1 METKLLEPIPE
12 ELQVAGEIIRA
23 GGLVAFPT
31 ETVYG
36 LGADALS
43 AEAVA
48 RIFEAKGR
56 PRFDPVIVHVA
67 APEEA
72 EALWSEVP
80 PLARRLMERFWPGP
94 LTIVLP
100 KRDVVP
106 DIVTAGLPTVAIRM
120 PDHEVALGLIRAA
133 GHPIAA
139 PSANRFG
146 KTSPTHHEHVLEELA
161 GRIEAVIAAG
171 PTPVGIESTVISLV
185 EEPPRVLR
193 PGGTPLELLQEVVG
207 ELRADPLQV
216 KRGPAPSPGTMRRHY
231 MPQTPLFLLEGGLPG
246 DGWEELPRERCGYL
260 GFTTAKRG
268 FRHREVLSGRG
279 DLREAAARFFAA
291 LRRLDSIGVTAIVAE
306 PVPEEGLGVAIMD
319 RLKRAS
325 QGVARLNEHSVWI
338 KRT

>member
-1 METKLLEPIPE
+1 VETKIFKPTEAGLRA
-12 ELQVAGEIIRA
+12 AGEIIRA

-72 EALWSEVP
+72 EALWAEVP
-80 PLARRLMERFWPGP
+80 PRARALMERFWPGP

-133 GHPIAA
+133 GRPIAA

-146 KTSPTHHEHVLEELA
+146 KTSPTHHEHVLEEL
-161 GRIEAVIAAG
+161 GGQIEAVIAAG

-193 PGGTPLELLQEVVG
+193 PGGTPLELLREVLG
-207 ELRADPLQV
+207 DLRADPPQV
-216 KRGPAPSPGTMRRHY
+216 RYGPTPSPGTLKRHY
-231 MPQTPLFLLEGGLPG
+231 MPRTPLYLLEMGLPEE
-246 DGWEELPRERCGYL
+246 GWEKLPRERCGYL
-260 GFTTAKRG
+260 GFTSAKRG
-268 FRHREVLSGRG
+268 FRAGEVLSERG
-279 DLREAAARFFAA
+279 DLREAAARFFAS
-291 LRRLDSIGVTAIVAE
+291 LRRLDAMGFVAIVAE

-319 RLKRAS
+319 RLKRAA

-338 KRT
+338 KRR

>member
-1 METKLLEPIPE
+1 M
-12 ELQVAGEIIRA
+12 
-23 GGLVAFPT
+23 AFPT

-56 PRFDPVIVHVA
+56 PRFDPIIVHVA
-67 APEEA
+67 SPEEA
-72 EALWSEVP
+72 EALWSEVL

-100 KRDVVP
+100 KRNIVP

-133 GHPIAA
+133 ERPIAA

-146 KTSPTHHEHVLEELA
+146 KTSPTHHEHVLEELS
-161 GRIEAVIAAG
+161 GRIEAVLACG

-185 EEPPRVLR
+185 EDPPRVLR
-193 PGGTPLELLQEVVG
+193 PGGTPLELLREVVG
-207 ELRADPLQV
+207 ELRADPPLV
-216 KRGPAPSPGTMRRHY
+216 RGGPAPSPGTMRRHY
-231 MPQTPLFLLEGGLPG
+231 MPRTPLFLLEPGLPG
-246 DGWEELPRERCGYL
+246 EGWEELPRERCGYL
-260 GFTTAKRG
+260 GFAAAKRG
-268 FRHREVLSGRG
+268 FRYGEALSERG

-291 LRRLDSIGVTAIVAE
+291 LRRLDSMDLAAIVAE
-306 PVPEEGLGVAIMD
+306 QVPEKGLGVAIMD
-319 RLKRAS
+319 RLRRAS
-325 QGVARLNEHSVWI
+325 QGIARLNEHSVWI
-338 KRT
+338 KRA

>member
-1 METKLLEPIPE
+1 METKVLEPTSEGLRI
-12 ELQVAGEIIRA
+12 AGGIIRD

-36 LGADALS
+36 LGANALDAQ
-43 AEAVA
+43 AVA

-67 APEEA
+67 SLEEA

-133 GHPIAA
+133 ERPIAA

-146 KTSPTHHEHVLEELA
+146 KTSPTHQEHVLEELG
-161 GRIEAVIAAG
+161 GRIEAVLACG

-185 EEPPRVLR
+185 EDPPRVLR
-193 PGGTPLELLQEVVG
+193 PGGTPLELLREVVG
-207 ELRADPLQV
+207 ELRADPPRLN
-216 KRGPAPSPGTMRRHY
+216 RGPAPSPGTMRRHY
-231 MPQTPLFLLEGGLPG
+231 MPRTPLFLLEAGLPG
-246 DGWEELPRERCGYL
+246 DDWEELPRERCGYL
-260 GFTTAKRG
+260 GFRGAKRG
-268 FRHREVLSGRG
+268 FRFGEVLSARG
-279 DLREAAARFFAA
+279 DLREAAARFFAS
-291 LRRLDSIGVTAIVAE
+291 LHRLDSLGLSAIVAE

-319 RLKRAS
+319 RLKRAA
-325 QGVARLNEHSVWI
+325 QGAARLNQNSVWI
-338 KRT
+338 KRL

>member
-1 METKLLEPIPE
+1 MSADERGLAE
-12 ELQVAGEIIRA
+12 AGEIIRK

-48 RIFEAKGR
+48 RIFEAKER
-56 PRFDPVIVHVA
+56 PRFDPIIVHVA
-67 APEEA
+67 SPEEA
-72 EALWSEVP
+72 EELWAEVP
-80 PLARRLMERFWPGP
+80 DLARALMERFWPGP

-133 GHPIAA
+133 GRPIAA

-146 KTSPTHHEHVLEELA
+146 KTSPTHHEHVLEELS

-185 EEPPRVLR
+185 ENPPRVLR
-193 PGGTPLELLQEVVG
+193 PGGTPLEALREVVG
-207 ELRADPLQV
+207 ELRAEPLAV
-216 KRGPAPSPGTMRRHY
+216 KHGPAPSPGTMRRHY
-231 MPQTPLFLLEGGLPG
+231 MPRTPLFLLEPGLPG
-246 DGWEELPRERCGYL
+246 DGWERIPRERCGFL
-260 GFTTAKRG
+260 GFREAKHG
-268 FRHREVLSGRG
+268 FRYGEALSEKG
-279 DLREAAARFFAA
+279 DLREAAAKFFAA
-291 LRRLDSIGVTAIVAE
+291 LRRLDSMGFSAIVAE

-325 QGVARLNEHSVWI
+325 QGIARLNQGDVWV
-338 KRT
+338 KRL

>member
-1 METKLLEPIPE
+1 METRVLEPTAE
-12 ELQVAGEIIRA
+12 GLRVAGGIVRE

-36 LGADALS
+36 LGANALS

-67 APEEA
+67 SPEEA
-72 EALWSEVP
+72 EELWSEIP
-80 PLARRLMERFWPGP
+80 PRARALMERFWPGP

-100 KRDVVP
+100 KRDLVP

-120 PDHEVALGLIRAA
+120 PDHPIALGLIRAA
-133 GHPIAA
+133 ERPIAA

-146 KTSPTHHEHVLEELA
+146 KTSPTHHEHVLEELG

-185 EEPPRVLR
+185 EDPPRVLR
-193 PGGTPLELLQEVVG
+193 PGGTPLELLREVLG
-207 ELRADPLQV
+207 DLRADPPV
-216 KRGPAPSPGTMRRHY
+216 IRGGPAPSPGTMRRHY
-231 MPQTPLFLLEGGLPG
+231 MPRTPLFLLEPGLPG
-246 DGWEELPRERCGYL
+246 DGWEKLPRERCGYL
-260 GFTTAKRG
+260 GFTATKRG
-268 FRHREVLSGRG
+268 FRYGEALSERG

-291 LRRLDSIGVTAIVAE
+291 LRKLDSMDLSAIVAE
-306 PVPEEGLGVAIMD
+306 PVPEEGLGIAIMD

-325 QGVARLNEHSVWI
+325 QGVARLNAHAVWI
-338 KRT
+338 KRL